1 MIEGEVE
8 KELKALQQEIAL
20 SGEEVEALRRDQ
32 RAGLLDELRLEVE
45 ALRQCLVRLHP
56 DFEECFAAVR
66 ATVMQETDPE
76 AL

>member
-1 MIEGEVE
+1 MREGEVE
-8 KELKALQQEIAL
+8 KELEALQQEIAL
-20 SGEEVEALRRDQ
+20 VGEEMESLRRNQ
-32 RAGLLDELRLEVE
+32 RAGMNALSLELE

>member
-1 MIEGEVE
+1 ME
-8 KELKALQQEIAL
+8 
-20 SGEEVEALRRDQ
+20 SLRRTQ
-32 RAGLLDELRLEVE
+32 RAGMNALSLELE

-66 ATVMQETDPE
+66 AAVMQETDPE